1 MPSQLLT
8 PFLAERDQS
17 TRDVYNYLQVQ
28 VIKGVC
34 LASSQAGAQGACSLS
49 AHLVCTNVQCNAMSV
64 LMLACRPTRA
74 FRAATWIAT

>member
-28 VIKGVC
+28 VIKGRVC
-34 LASSQAGAQGACSLS
+34 LACSEAGAQGA
-49 AHLVCTNVQCNAMSV
+49 
-64 LMLACRPTRA
+64 
-74 FRAATWIAT
+74 